1 MNVTDVMNLLPETD
15 SQISVFSAK
24 LIEAVNDGNNDPL
37 KAYKVISNA
46 IKALETAKNG
56 IKDNAILEAEKFGKT
71 FDRHNAKFS
80 YSTRTNYDFKNC
92 NDEHYNSITT
102 KIKSLT
108 ESKKNR
114 EKFLK
119 TIEYPLST
127 IDENTGEVFSIN
139 PPAKTYTDILSVKNI
154 EPDIPEADVNNN
166 NKDLPF

>member
-24 LIEAVNDGNNDPL
+24 LIEAVNSGNNDPL
-37 KAYKVISNA
+37 QAYKVISNA

-102 KIKSLT
+102 
-108 ESKKNR
+108 
-114 EKFLK
+114 
-119 TIEYPLST
+119 
-127 IDENTGEVFSIN
+127 
-139 PPAKTYTDILSVKNI
+139 
-154 EPDIPEADVNNN
+154 
-166 NKDLPF
+166 